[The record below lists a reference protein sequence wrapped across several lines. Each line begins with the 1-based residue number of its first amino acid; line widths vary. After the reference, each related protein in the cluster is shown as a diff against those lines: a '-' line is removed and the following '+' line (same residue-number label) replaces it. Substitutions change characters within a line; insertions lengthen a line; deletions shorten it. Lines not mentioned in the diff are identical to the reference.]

1 MRRKENVEYKKS
13 EYGREVQD
21 RGIERGEAIETGK
34 RGKRKQKIMRN
45 RKVGGG
51 GRGYKTLRNR
61 KPIIAKDRKGK
72 KVKVE

>member
-51 GRGYKTLRNR
+51 GRG
-61 KPIIAKDRKGK
+61 
-72 KVKVE
+72 